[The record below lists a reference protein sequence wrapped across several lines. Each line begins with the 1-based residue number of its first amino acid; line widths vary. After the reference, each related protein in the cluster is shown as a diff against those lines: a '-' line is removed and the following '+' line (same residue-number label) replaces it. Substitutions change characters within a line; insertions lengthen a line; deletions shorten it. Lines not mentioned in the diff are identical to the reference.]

1 MSTRKFKH
9 LSTGRLNLDIILYV
23 DRLPGVEDRVY
34 GKDSYI
40 SIGGSA
46 TNYAIAV
53 SRLGHQAVLAACTG
67 IDPFSRV
74 LVELLSSTGVD
85 SSRLCRAS
93 GGPGTVVVLSLPDG
107 KYAMASHRGAND
119 ALTIDYILELY
130 NYENPEI
137 VHIAGLDPKDTLKLV
152 ERINEISKT
161 TIVSYDP
168 GRKAVDKPRELA
180 EAMSLVNHLF
190 LNEREFNALNMKLSK
205 SLLKDRLDAVVVKM
219 GSEGAVLITR
229 GEIIKIEAYRVGK
242 VVDTVGAGD
251 VFDAAF
257 NTYYLETN
265 DYLEAVRAGVIAAG
279 IKVTRHG
286 SLGAPSRLEVDLILG
301 KEKFTLETERI
312 E

>member
-1 MSTRKFKH
+1 MSAKRFKH

-23 DRLPGVEDRVY
+23 DRLPEVEDRVY
-34 GKDSYI
+34 GRDSYI

-85 SSRLCRAS
+85 ASRLCRTS

-107 KYAMASHRGAND
+107 KYAMASHRGANR
-119 ALTIDYILELY
+119 ALTVEYILELY

-152 ERINEISKT
+152 EKINEISKT
-161 TIVSYDP
+161 TIISYDP
-168 GRKAVDKPRELA
+168 GRKAVDKPGELV
-180 EAMSLVNHLF
+180 EAMGLVNHLF

-205 SLLKDRLDAVVVKM
+205 SLLKGRLDAVVVKM

-229 GEIIKIEAYRVGK
+229 EEITKIEAYRVGR

-257 NTYYLETN
+257 NAYYLETN

-301 KEKFTLETERI
+301 KEKFTLKTERI

>member
-1 MSTRKFKH
+1 LSTRKFKH

>member
-1 MSTRKFKH
+1 MSAKKYKH

-34 GKDSYI
+34 GRDSYI

-85 SSRLCRAS
+85 ASRLCRAS

-107 KYAMASHRGAND
+107 KYAMASHRGANN
-119 ALTIDYILELY
+119 ALTIDYVLELY

-137 VHIAGLDPKDTLKLV
+137 VHVAGLDPKDTLELV
-152 ERINEISKT
+152 EKISEVSRT
-161 TIVSYDP
+161 TMISYDP
-168 GRKAVDKPRELA
+168 GRKAVDKPQELA
-180 EAMSLVNHLF
+180 EIMGLVNHLF

-205 SLLKDRLDAVVVKM
+205 SLLKGRLEAVVVKM

-229 GEIIKIEAYRVGK
+229 DGIVKIEAYRVGR

-301 KEKFTLETERI
+301 KEKFTLKTERI

>member
-1 MSTRKFKH
+1 MSKNSYKH
-9 LSTGRLNLDIILYV
+9 LSTGRLNLDIIMYV
-23 DRLPGVEDRVY
+23 DRLPGIEDRVY
-34 GKDSYI
+34 GRDSYI

-85 SSRLCRAS
+85 ASRLCRAS

-107 KYAMASHRGAND
+107 KYAMASHRGANN
-119 ALTIDYILELY
+119 ALTIDYVLELY
-130 NYENPEI
+130 NYENPDI
-137 VHIAGLDPKDTLKLV
+137 VHIAGLDPKDTFKIV
-152 ERINEISKT
+152 EKIIEASKT
-161 TIVSYDP
+161 TIISYDP
-168 GRKAVDKPRELA
+168 GRKAVDKPKELA
-180 EAMSLVNHLF
+180 EVMGKVHHLF

-205 SLLKDRLDAVVVKM
+205 SLLRERLEAIVVKM
-219 GSEGAVLITR
+219 GSKGAVLITKK
-229 GEIIKIEAYRVGK
+229 EITRIEAYRVSK

-286 SLGAPSRLEVDLILG
+286 SLGAPSRLEVDLVLG
-301 KEKFTLETERI
+301 KEKFTLRTERL

>member
-1 MSTRKFKH
+1 MSTKKFKH

-23 DRLPGVEDRVY
+23 DRLPEVEDRVY
-34 GKDSYI
+34 GRDSHI

-85 SSRLCRAS
+85 SSRLCRAG

-107 KYAMASHRGAND
+107 KYAMASHRGANN

-137 VHIAGLDPKDTLKLV
+137 VHIAGLDPKDTLRLV
-152 ERINEISKT
+152 ERINEESKA
-161 TIVSYDP
+161 TIISYDP
-168 GRKAVDKPRELA
+168 GRKAVDKPKELA
-180 EAMSLVNHLF
+180 EVMGLVNHLF
-190 LNEREFNALNMKLSK
+190 LNEREFNALNMGLSK
-205 SLLKDRLDAVVVKM
+205 SLLKGRLNAVVIKM
-219 GSEGAVLITR
+219 GSKGATLIT
-229 GEIIKIEAYRVGK
+229 GNEIIRIEAYRIGK

-265 DYLEAVRAGVIAAG
+265 DFLEAVRAGVIAAG

-301 KEKFTLETERI
+301 KEKFTLKTERI

>member
-46 TNYAIAV
+46 TNYAIEV

-119 ALTIDYILELY
+119 ALTINYILELY

-161 TIVSYDP
+161 TIISYDP
-168 GRKAVDKPRELA
+168 GRKAVDKPGELA

-205 SLLKDRLDAVVVKM
+205 SLLKGRLDAVVVKM
-219 GSEGAVLITR
+219 GSDGAVLITR
-229 GEIIKIEAYRVGK
+229 EEIIKIEAYRVGK

-301 KEKFTLETERI
+301 KEKFTLKTERI

>member
-1 MSTRKFKH
+1 MTQGKYKH

-23 DRLPGVEDRVY
+23 DRIPGVEDRVY
-34 GKDSYI
+34 GRDSYI

-53 SRLGHQAVLAACTG
+53 SRLEHKAVLAACTG

-85 SSRLCRAS
+85 ASRLCRAS

-107 KYAMASHRGAND
+107 KYAMASHRGANN
-119 ALTIDYILELY
+119 ALTLDYILELY
-130 NYENPEI
+130 SYEQPDI
-137 VHIAGLDPKDTLKLV
+137 VHVAGLDPELTLKLV
-152 ERINEISKT
+152 KRIEDISKT
-161 TIVSYDP
+161 TIISYDP
-168 GRKAVDKPRELA
+168 GRKAVDKPRKLVEV
-180 EAMSLVNHLF
+180 MGLVNHLF
-190 LNEREFNALNMKLSK
+190 LNEREFKALEMDLSR
-205 SLLKDRLDAVVVKM
+205 SLLKDRLNAIVVKM

-229 GEIIKIEAYRVGK
+229 DGITRIEAYRVGK

-257 NTYYLETN
+257 NTYYLEAN

-301 KEKFTLETERI
+301 KEKFTLRTERI